1 VSRGSTRT
9 YEAKL
14 SLRPTYCSVHFRGLS
29 KIVLDDSVQSPVV
42 IIRKTAPISL
52 HSLNEFDL

>member
-9 YEAKL
+9 YETKL
-14 SLRPTYCSVHFRGLS
+14 STRPTYCTVQFRGLP
-29 KIVLDDSVQSPVV
+29 KLELDNSVQSPVV

-52 HSLNEFDL
+52 HSLNEIDL